1 MHHPSPYLSSFPQ
14 STTPLIPASKQTR
27 KYRTKSTR
35 YFSRENEA
43 KPHSRRPRTA
53 LSTSH
58 LQYPTL
64 PPLNASVEEWLS
76 RSRPISMTSTLAID
90 PPQRSLSESWATLS
104 ASDVHSEDEA
114 PSEQTDV
121 GSLIDT
127 SGPDDVASLDE
138 QYSSNDDMHEDYDG
152 ALDNEDYDTRS
163 DASEIRDL
171 RPMFP
176 QLGCSID
183 DSSLTTQAA
192 FRQSTESIQFVEPD
206 NWPEV
211 ERVQL
216 KHTIRLID
224 GPEIAE
230 LGGNFS
236 SYLDDSTLMAT
247 VQQTMTKKSIDTD
260 KPFRVLYIGSA
271 EFRGIILDKLGDVLV
286 SSTSSGFESSS
297 TESSR
302 YHVVPTSFGAGAV
315 PNFAEL
321 LPIHFQLIVDECL
334 EATSE
339 SHVDRPRTITLKFKN
354 RPACT
359 SLWTGTE
366 YGISSSAD
374 WALPDVA
381 IIFLSTL
388 DTTIAMDT
396 QRLSRMFMERH
407 GVPTMVISEKPLWKM
422 SREPIPVNHHTLHM
436 CLESRHSPTGKTA
449 VLKRYPIDLNT
460 FESITPSQLNKNLAS
475 LTSIYPRENFK
486 SSAGA
491 SKASQEK
498 ALLGFRSYTKKI
510 LPLPYMK
517 DDTELAFVLR
527 LIVLAMLSLASLT
540 LGHLAL
546 KATAVFLSS
555 FVARSVV
562 SNQIFPVSSTPT
574 TQILPTADVKQTSL
588 SVLSSTSSDVQV
600 LARKPDSLSQLGN
613 LMGGALSSLDSSKQ
627 SEKFE
632 IQVVGDCH
640 LVIKPPNRHTAAR
653 RKPNFSVHV
662 SRRGEPLQ
670 YELSRLFE
678 GVYSLKLDRE
688 EAYGLV
694 NVTVI
699 TNSKP
704 PTEQVVPVDL
714 GIPWLKIANW
724 KRAAHSI
731 TTHLSRDLGTAQTG
745 ISEAYSRI
753 TTDLQVIMGDV
764 VRRAHL
770 LRQEASL
777 LRRNPLQLPLETGDV
792 VFSTSKQISEI
803 FKRTAVQPFISVA
816 SVLQYQTKKVNNE
829 ARHVISS
836 TWTKIN
842 NGAQH
847 LSPATMM
854 EHVQNARKSKT
865 LDRAHKRARR
875 LMRWNAS

>member
-1 MHHPSPYLSSFPQ
+1 MADSSEP
-14 STTPLIPASKQTR
+14 P
-27 KYRTKSTR
+27 
-35 YFSRENEA
+35 
-43 KPHSRRPRTA
+43 SRRPRTA
-53 LSTSH
+53 SSNTSH

-64 PPLNASVEEWLS
+64 PPLSASVEEWLS
-76 RSRPISMTSTLAID
+76 RSRPIKMTSTFPID

-138 QYSSNDDMHEDYDG
+138 RYSSNDDMDGNYDEG
-152 ALDNEDYDTRS
+152 LDNEDYDSRS
-163 DASEIRDL
+163 DISEVRDL

-183 DSSLTTQAA
+183 DSNLTTQTA
-192 FRQSTESIQFVEPD
+192 FRQSTESIEFVEPD

-224 GPEIAE
+224 GPEMAE
-230 LGGNFS
+230 LTDNFP
-236 SYLDDSTLMAT
+236 SYLEDSTLMAT
-247 VQQTMTKKSIDTD
+247 VQQTMTKKSIDTE
-260 KPFRVLYIGSA
+260 KPFRVLYIGSS

-321 LPIHFQLIVDECL
+321 LPIHFQLIVDECVG
-334 EATSE
+334 ATSE
-339 SHVDRPRTITLKFKN
+339 SHIDRPRTINLRFKN

-381 IIFLSTL
+381 ILFLSTL
-388 DTTIAMDT
+388 DTTTAMDT
-396 QRLSRMFMERH
+396 QRLARMFMERH

-422 SREPIPVNHHTLHM
+422 SREPIPVNHHSLHM

-449 VLKRYPIDLNT
+449 VLKRYPIDLST
-460 FESITPSQLNKNLAS
+460 FESISPGQLNKNLAS
-475 LTSIYPRENFK
+475 LTRIYPRENFK
-486 SSAGA
+486 STTEAL
-491 SKASQEK
+491 KVSQK
-498 ALLGFRSYTKKI
+498 KPLLSLKGYTKKI
-510 LPLPYMK
+510 LPFPYLRN
-517 DDTELAFVLR
+517 DTELAFVLR
-527 LIVLAMLSLASLT
+527 LIAIAALSVASLS

-546 KATAVFLSS
+546 KATTVFLSS

-562 SNQIFPVSSTPT
+562 SNQISPVSSAPT
-574 TQILPTADVKQTSL
+574 TDVIPTADLKQTSL
-588 SVLSSTSSDVQV
+588 SVLPSTSSDV
-600 LARKPDSLSQLGN
+600 LAAHGLSQLGSLIPN
-613 LMGGALSSLDSSKQ
+613 LEMSKPT
-627 SEKFE
+627 EIFE

-640 LVIKPPNRHTAAR
+640 LVIKPPSRHAAAR
-653 RKPNFSVHV
+653 RQPKFSVQV
-662 SRRGEPLQ
+662 SRRGQPLQ
-670 YELSRLFE
+670 YELSKLFE
-678 GVYSLKLDRE
+678 GVYSLKLDWE
-688 EAYGLV
+688 ESYGLV
-694 NVTVI
+694 NVTI
-699 TNSKP
+699 TTVSKP
-704 PTEQVVPVDL
+704 PTVQVVPVDL

-724 KRAAHSI
+724 KRAAHAIS
-731 TTHLSRDLGTAQTG
+731 THLSRDLGTAQTG
-745 ISEAYSRI
+745 LSEAYGRI
-753 TTDLQVIMGDV
+753 TTDLQIIMGDV

-777 LRRNPLQLPLETGDV
+777 LGRSPLQLSIDTKGTL
-792 VFSTSKQISEI
+792 FSTSKQISEI
-803 FKRTAVQPFISVA
+803 FKRSAVQPFISAA
-816 SVLQYQTKKVNNE
+816 SVLQYPTKSVNDE
-829 ARHVISS
+829 ARHFVSG
-836 TWTKIN
+836 TWNKIN
-842 NGAQH
+842 AGAQR
-847 LSPATMM
+847 LSPGAMM
-854 EHVQNARKSKT
+854 EHVRNARKSKT
-865 LDRAHKRARR
+865 LDIAHKRARR
-875 LMRWNAS
+875 LVRGNS

>member
-1 MHHPSPYLSSFPQ
+1 MADSSEP
-14 STTPLIPASKQTR
+14 P
-27 KYRTKSTR
+27 
-35 YFSRENEA
+35 
-43 KPHSRRPRTA
+43 SRRPRTA
-53 LSTSH
+53 SSNTSH

-64 PPLNASVEEWLS
+64 PPLSASVEEWLS
-76 RSRPISMTSTLAID
+76 RSRPIRMTSTFSID

-138 QYSSNDDMHEDYDG
+138 RYSSNDDMDGNYDEG
-152 ALDNEDYDTRS
+152 LDNEDYDSRS
-163 DASEIRDL
+163 DVSEVRDL

-183 DSSLTTQAA
+183 DSNLTTQTA
-192 FRQSTESIQFVEPD
+192 FRQSTESIEFVEPD

-224 GPEIAE
+224 GPEMAE
-230 LGGNFS
+230 LTDNFP
-236 SYLDDSTLMAT
+236 SYLEDATLMAT
-247 VQQTMTKKSIDTD
+247 IQQTMTKKSIDTD
-260 KPFRVLYIGSA
+260 KPFRVLYIGSS

-334 EATSE
+334 GATSE
-339 SHVDRPRTITLKFKN
+339 SHVDRPRTINLNFKN

-381 IIFLSTL
+381 ILFLSTL
-388 DTTIAMDT
+388 DTTTAMDT
-396 QRLSRMFMERH
+396 QRLARMFMERH

-422 SREPIPVNHHTLHM
+422 SREPIPVNHHGLHM

-449 VLKRYPIDLNT
+449 VLKRYPIDLST
-460 FESITPSQLNKNLAS
+460 FESISPGQLNKNLAS
-475 LTSIYPRENFK
+475 LTRIYPRENFK
-486 SSAGA
+486 STTEAL
-491 SKASQEK
+491 KVSQK
-498 ALLGFRSYTKKI
+498 KPLLSLKGYTKKI
-510 LPLPYMK
+510 LPLPYLRN
-517 DDTELAFVLR
+517 DTELAFVLR
-527 LIVLAMLSLASLT
+527 LFVIAVLSVASLS

-546 KATAVFLSS
+546 KATTVFLSS

-562 SNQIFPVSSTPT
+562 SNQISPVSSAPT
-574 TQILPTADVKQTSL
+574 TLVIPTADLKQTSL
-588 SVLSSTSSDVQV
+588 SVLPSTSSDV
-600 LARKPDSLSQLGN
+600 LAAHGLSQLGSLIPN
-613 LMGGALSSLDSSKQ
+613 LEMSKPT
-627 SEKFE
+627 EIFE

-640 LVIKPPNRHTAAR
+640 LVIKPPSQHAAAR
-653 RKPNFSVHV
+653 RQPKFSVQV
-662 SRRGEPLQ
+662 SRRGQPLQ
-670 YELSRLFE
+670 YELSKLFE

-688 EAYGLV
+688 ESYGLV
-694 NVTVI
+694 NVTI
-699 TNSKP
+699 TTVSKP
-704 PTEQVVPVDL
+704 PTVQVVPVDL

-724 KRAAHSI
+724 KRAAHAIS
-731 TTHLSRDLGTAQTG
+731 THLSRDLGTAQTG
-745 ISEAYSRI
+745 LSEAYGRI
-753 TTDLQVIMGDV
+753 TTDLQIIMGDV

-770 LRQEASL
+770 LQQEASL
-777 LRRNPLQLPLETGDV
+777 LGRNPLQLSIDTGEAL
-792 VFSTSKQISEI
+792 FSTSKQISEI
-803 FKRTAVQPFISVA
+803 FKRSAVQPFISAA
-816 SVLQYQTKKVNNE
+816 SVLQYQTQSVNDE
-829 ARHVISS
+829 ARHFVSG
-836 TWTKIN
+836 TWNKIN
-842 NGAQH
+842 AGAQR
-847 LSPATMM
+847 LSPGAMM
-854 EHVQNARKSKT
+854 EHIRNARKSKT
-865 LDRAHKRARR
+865 LDIAHKRARR
-875 LMRWNAS
+875 LMRGNS

>member
-1 MHHPSPYLSSFPQ
+1 
-14 STTPLIPASKQTR
+14 
-27 KYRTKSTR
+27 
-35 YFSRENEA
+35 
-43 KPHSRRPRTA
+43 
-53 LSTSH
+53 
-58 LQYPTL
+58 
-64 PPLNASVEEWLS
+64 
-76 RSRPISMTSTLAID
+76 MTSTFPID

-138 QYSSNDDMHEDYDG
+138 RYSSNDDMDGNYDEG
-152 ALDNEDYDTRS
+152 LDNEDYDSRS
-163 DASEIRDL
+163 DVSEVRHL

-183 DSSLTTQAA
+183 DSNLTTQTV
-192 FRQSTESIQFVEPD
+192 FRQSTESIEFVEPD

-224 GPEIAE
+224 GPEMAE
-230 LGGNFS
+230 LTDNFP
-236 SYLDDSTLMAT
+236 SYLEDSTLMAT

-260 KPFRVLYIGSA
+260 KPFRVLYIGSS

-334 EATSE
+334 GATSE
-339 SHVDRPRTITLKFKN
+339 SHVDRPRTINLKFKN

-381 IIFLSTL
+381 ILFMSTL
-388 DTTIAMDT
+388 DTTTAMDT
-396 QRLSRMFMERH
+396 QRLARMFMERH

-422 SREPIPVNHHTLHM
+422 SREPIPVNHHSLHM

-449 VLKRYPIDLNT
+449 VLKRYPIDLST
-460 FESITPSQLNKNLAS
+460 FESISPGQLNKNLAS
-475 LTSIYPRENFK
+475 LTRIYPRENFK
-486 SSAGA
+486 STTEAL
-491 SKASQEK
+491 KVSQK
-498 ALLGFRSYTKKI
+498 KPLLSLKGYTKKI
-510 LPLPYMK
+510 LPFHYLRN
-517 DDTELAFVLR
+517 DTELAFVLR
-527 LIVLAMLSLASLT
+527 LIVIAVLSVASLS

-546 KATAVFLSS
+546 KGTTVFLSS

-562 SNQIFPVSSTPT
+562 SNQISPVSSAPT
-574 TQILPTADVKQTSL
+574 TLVIPTADLKQTSL
-588 SVLSSTSSDVQV
+588 SVLPSTSSDV
-600 LARKPDSLSQLGN
+600 LAAQGLSQLGSLIPN
-613 LMGGALSSLDSSKQ
+613 LEMSKPT
-627 SEKFE
+627 EIFE

-640 LVIKPPNRHTAAR
+640 LVIKPPSRHTAAR
-653 RKPNFSVHV
+653 RQPKFSVQV
-662 SRRGEPLQ
+662 SRRGQPLQ
-670 YELSRLFE
+670 YELSKLFE

-688 EAYGLV
+688 ESYGLV
-694 NVTVI
+694 NVTII
-699 TNSKP
+699 TVSKP
-704 PTEQVVPVDL
+704 PTVQVVPVDL

-724 KRAAHSI
+724 KRAAHAIS
-731 TTHLSRDLGTAQTG
+731 THLSRDLGTAQTG
-745 ISEAYSRI
+745 LSEAYGRI
-753 TTDLQVIMGDV
+753 TTDLQIIMGDV

-777 LRRNPLQLPLETGDV
+777 LGRNPLQLSIDTGEAL
-792 VFSTSKQISEI
+792 FSTSKQISEI
-803 FKRTAVQPFISVA
+803 FKRSAVQPFISAA
-816 SVLQYQTKKVNNE
+816 SVLQYQTKSVNDE
-829 ARHVISS
+829 ARHFVSG
-836 TWTKIN
+836 TWNKIN
-842 NGAQH
+842 AGAQR
-847 LSPATMM
+847 LSPGAMM
-854 EHVQNARKSKT
+854 EHVRNARKSKT
-865 LDRAHKRARR
+865 LDIAHKRVRR
-875 LMRWNAS
+875 LMRGNS

>member
-1 MHHPSPYLSSFPQ
+1 MTDPSEPP
-14 STTPLIPASKQTR
+14 
-27 KYRTKSTR
+27 
-35 YFSRENEA
+35 
-43 KPHSRRPRTA
+43 SRRSHTA
-53 LSTSH
+53 SSTSH

-64 PPLNASVEEWLS
+64 PPLSASVEEWLS
-76 RSRPISMTSTLAID
+76 HSRPISMTSTPAVD
-90 PPQRSLSESWATLS
+90 PPRRCLSESWATLS

-127 SGPDDVASLDE
+127 SCPDDVASLDE
-138 QYSSNDDMHEDYDG
+138 RYSSNDDMDENYDEG
-152 ALDNEDYDTRS
+152 LDNEDYDSRS
-163 DASEIRDL
+163 DISEVRDL
-171 RPMFP
+171 RPMFS

-183 DSSLTTQAA
+183 GSNLTTQTA
-192 FRQSTESIQFVEPD
+192 FRQSTESIEFVEPD

-216 KHTIRLID
+216 KHTIRFID

-230 LGGNFS
+230 LGENIS
-236 SYLDDSTLMAT
+236 SYLEDSTLMAT

-260 KPFRVLYIGSA
+260 KPFRVLYIGSS

-286 SSTSSGFESSS
+286 SSSSSGFESSS

-339 SHVDRPRTITLKFKN
+339 SHADRPRTINLKFKN
-354 RPACT
+354 RPGCT
-359 SLWTGTE
+359 SLWRETE

-388 DTTIAMDT
+388 DTTTARDT
-396 QRLSRMFMERH
+396 QRLARMFMERH

-422 SREPIPVNHHTLHM
+422 SREPIPVNHHSLHM
-436 CLESRHSPTGKTA
+436 CLESRHSPTGKTT

-460 FESITPSQLNKNLAS
+460 FESITPSQLNRNLAS

-486 SSAGA
+486 STAEA
-491 SKASQEK
+491 SRTSQK
-498 ALLGFRSYTKKI
+498 KPLLSFKSYAKNI
-510 LPLPYMK
+510 LPLPYLR

-527 LIVLAMLSLASLT
+527 LIILTVLSLASLT
-540 LGHLAL
+540 IGHLAL
-546 KATAVFLSS
+546 KATIVFVSS
-555 FVARSVV
+555 FVARLVV
-562 SNQIFPVSSTPT
+562 TNELSPISSAPT
-574 TQILPTADVKQTSL
+574 THIIPTANTKQTSL
-588 SVLSSTSSDVQV
+588 SVLPAASSDVQA
-600 LARKPDSLSQLGN
+600 LGRYPDSLSQLSS
-613 LMGGALSSLDSSKQ
+613 LMGGALSSPEVPKP
-627 SEKFE
+627 SEIFE

-640 LVIKPPNRHTAAR
+640 LVIKPSSRHTAAR
-653 RKPNFSVHV
+653 KQPKFSVQI
-662 SRRGEPLQ
+662 SRGGRPLQ

-694 NVTVI
+694 NVTI
-699 TNSKP
+699 TTSSRP
-704 PTEQVVPVDL
+704 PTEHVVPVDL

-724 KRAAHSI
+724 KRAAHAI

-745 ISEAYSRI
+745 LSEAYGRI
-753 TTDLQVIMGDV
+753 TTDLQIIMGDV

-770 LRQEASL
+770 LRQETNL
-777 LRRNPLQLPLETGDV
+777 LQRTSLQLSAGTGDAV
-792 VFSTSKQISEI
+792 LSTSKQISEI

-816 SVLQYQTKKVNNE
+816 SVLQCQTKKVNHE
-829 ARHVISS
+829 ARHVISG
-836 TWTKIN
+836 TWNKIN
-842 NGAQH
+842 AGAQH
-847 LSPATMM
+847 LSPGAMM
-854 EHVQNARKSKT
+854 EHVRNVRKSKT

-875 LMRWNAS
+875 LIRGDDS